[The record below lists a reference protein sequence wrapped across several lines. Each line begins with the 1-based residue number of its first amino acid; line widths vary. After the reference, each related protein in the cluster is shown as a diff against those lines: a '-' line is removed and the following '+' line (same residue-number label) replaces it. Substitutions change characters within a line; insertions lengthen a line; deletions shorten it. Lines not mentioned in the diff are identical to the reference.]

1 MVMGVVTLM
10 TDGRDGGGCGDG
22 DTNNFSCLGSYYTLD
37 TTFSKQKS
45 KSAPL
50 REDPGQQEEATILFK
65 VSQLRSCMT
74 SRQVFLAASEGF
86 SPRCLMLVA
95 RKT

>member
-37 TTFSKQKS
+37 TTFSK
-45 KSAPL
+45 
-50 REDPGQQEEATILFK
+50 
-65 VSQLRSCMT
+65 
-74 SRQVFLAASEGF
+74 
-86 SPRCLMLVA
+86 
-95 RKT
+95 